1 MKGKYAILWVL
12 LLISFYGCSDKKT
25 ITDTLHRAEALMN
38 EYPDSAYTL
47 LQTLPVDELQ
57 QTGNRARYALLYSQA
72 LDKNYIDETN
82 DSLINIAVDY
92 YRTTDDVHS
101 RFLAFYYQ
109 GRVYTNAGELHK
121 AILAYTE
128 AEQLADEVK
137 DGYLLGLLYTQ
148 MGDIYKNYYDY
159 PNSLKAFKQAADSYQ
174 QAGKELH
181 RLYALNDQ
189 TIALKNMGRNDES
202 YQLLSDILEEANAKE
217 YNSLV
222 KVCMGNLLM
231 QCIELGRLNVADSLY
246 QEINT
251 RFGLASFSSSF
262 MANVAEIHALKKEW
276 DLSQEAF
283 VQAWQSAKTERDSIF
298 LYLAEARIQ
307 EMRYPQTKAYY
318 SLQEGLRKQ
327 TSSVQKRLEQP
338 ILSIQNNL
346 LATELEYQQYKLR
359 VEQIHRWCV
368 VGLVILISIVVIYSI
383 QKWLRKIYRRRMRER
398 LHKKDVVH
406 QLALERLLED
416 IAQKDKNIHSLMEQF
431 NEKMDSKD
439 LNFRRVLAGLEGE
452 LASKDILY
460 REYVQQTEIL
470 NNDKQRFLE
479 WITLLFSERIEFVD
493 KIIRIQHTDY
503 GCEKMKATNLDVSI
517 EEFQKRVI
525 KARKAYVNLEELV
538 NISCHDIMVRLR
550 TEVKLPDEE
559 SYRQACYHFAGFSV
573 YSISILMNETK
584 NKIYKRRDRIRK
596 RIEELR
602 PDSMDLF
609 IRELSK

>member
-1 MKGKYAILWVL
+1 MKARTAILWLTL
-12 LLISFYGCSDKKT
+12 LLGFCACTDKQGL
-25 ITDTLHRAEALMN
+25 TDTLHRAEALMN

-47 LQTLPVDELQ
+47 LQTLPVDELH

-82 DSLINIAVDY
+82 DSLINVAVDY

-101 RFLAFYYQ
+101 KFLAFYYQ

-148 MGDIYKNYYDY
+148 MGDIYKKYYDY
-159 PNSLKAFKQAADSYQ
+159 SNSLKAFKRAADSYQ

-189 TIALKNMGRNDES
+189 SIALKNMGCNDES
-202 YQLLSDILEEANAKE
+202 YQLLSDILEEADAKK

-231 QCIELGRLNVADSLY
+231 QCIELGKLNEADSLF
-246 QEINT
+246 QEINI

-283 VQAWQSAKTERDSIF
+283 AQAWQSAKTERDSIF

-307 EMRYPQTKAYY
+307 EMQYPQTKAYY

-327 TSSVQKRLEQP
+327 INSVQKRLEQP

-359 VEQIHRWCV
+359 VEQIHRWYIV
-368 VGLVILISIVVIYSI
+368 SFVIVVSIAIIYSL
-383 QKWLRKIYRRRMRER
+383 QRWLRKLYRKRIRER
-398 LHKKDVVH
+398 LQKKDIAH
-406 QLALERLLED
+406 QLALKGLLED
-416 IAQKDKNIHSLMEQF
+416 IAQKDKNIHLLISQF
-431 NEKMDSKD
+431 NAKMDSKD
-439 LNFRRVLAGLEGE
+439 SNFRRVLVSLENE
-452 LASKDILY
+452 ISSKDMLY

-470 NNDKQRFLE
+470 NNDKQRLSE
-479 WITLLFSERIEFVD
+479 WIALLFRERIEFVD
-493 KIIRIQHTDY
+493 KILRIQHTDY
-503 GCEKMKATNLDVSI
+503 GSEKMKATDLDVSI

-525 KARKAYVNLEELV
+525 KARKAYANLEELV

-596 RIEELR
+596 KIEVLNPE
-602 PDSMDLF
+602 SIDLF
-609 IRELSK
+609 MRGIAK